1 MICALV
7 QSILY
12 RRNNNRSQVSLPLSV
27 SPPLPP
33 PAGQR
38 ETNQV
43 SGRKNEVNEVRILA
57 VSYKYQR
64 RSWRFCLFFHLSS
77 FCFFLS
83 FAPLNWIAIFSVTQ
97 AHRQQASSHWAATII
112 RPNERR
118 RGKGKE
124 EDDDDDDG
132 GVGITCLVAEAV
144 LLTVQASI
152 CILRCCCCCCLLT
165 IGKKKKEKRGKW
177 YNS

>member
-1 MICALV
+1 MEKHLREEEGTLVLRMTFISITTLMLLMICALV

-64 RSWRFCLFFHLSS
+64 RSWRFCLFFLLSS
-77 FCFFLS
+77 FCFFLL
-83 FAPLNWIAIFSVTQ
+83 FAPLN
-97 AHRQQASSHWAATII
+97 
-112 RPNERR
+112 
-118 RGKGKE
+118 
-124 EDDDDDDG
+124 
-132 GVGITCLVAEAV
+132 
-144 LLTVQASI
+144 
-152 CILRCCCCCCLLT
+152 
-165 IGKKKKEKRGKW
+165 
-177 YNS
+177 